1 MAAGDRAI
9 VEQVKGAVDIVD
21 VATHLLRVPLVRKG
35 ERFVAL
41 CPFHREK
48 TPSFSLNPSLQ
59 IFKCF
64 GCGKGGDVLTLVMEL
79 ERLTFPEALA
89 HLAAKAGI
97 ALPEHGDGAKIS
109 ARQRRLAILADSAA
123 IYTEWLNQ
131 PMGAGAREYLAQRG
145 FGDNTIRA
153 FGMGFAP
160 DARLALF
167 QALKKRGHQDEDI
180 FATGVVR
187 QKDAATTYDL
197 MRHRVVIPIR
207 DLRGNVIGFGG
218 RVLGDGEPKYLNSPE
233 TELFSKRTVLFGLDR
248 AADAATK
255 RGAFVIV
262 EGYMDVIAAH
272 QHGVDHVVGTLGT
285 ALTPDHVR
293 ILQRYANKVV
303 LLFDGD
309 LAGQRAADRGAAL
322 LLQTGMHV
330 TVVTLRDG
338 LDPDEFLA
346 QHGADAFEAFLA
358 EHAEELLDYMVR
370 RARERH
376 AAADPVSGTV
386 NAIRELVANLEGVE
400 DRLVRDVVLDRIASA
415 FGVPIANVRAESA
428 KLRRVDTATQATT
441 LPADVRAPTRRV
453 NGTDLDEIWVVLG
466 AISKA
471 AFAEQALSVLAID
484 DLRDAG
490 RRQLFVR
497 LVELWRSGHALTF
510 SSIETAVAGDGDAK
524 AALDAILRH
533 DIPDGESAAA
543 ALERLVARR
552 ADHEYRKRRTEL
564 AQNGTF
570 RAADSDDVDRHLRE
584 IMEFQKR
591 RVRRGFKNSDTDP
604 TLSEND
610 ASN

>member
-21 VATHLLRVPLVRKG
+21 VATHLLRVPLTRKG

-48 TPSFSLNPSLQ
+48 TPSFSVNPSLQ

-97 ALPEHGDGAKIS
+97 ALPEHGDGAKVS
-109 ARQRRLAILADSAA
+109 ARQRRLAILNETAT
-123 IYTEWLNQ
+123 IYTEWLAQ
-131 PMGAGAREYLAQRG
+131 PMGAAAREYLTQRG
-145 FGDNTIRA
+145 FGENTIRA
-153 FGMGFAP
+153 FGIGFAP
-160 DARLALF
+160 DARLALY
-167 QALKKRGHQDEDI
+167 QTLKKRGHEDEDI

-187 QKDAATTYDL
+187 QKDPATTYDL

-207 DLRGNVIGFGG
+207 DLRGHVIGFGG

-248 AADAATK
+248 AAEAASK

-285 ALTPDHVR
+285 ALTPEHIRV
-293 ILQRYANKVV
+293 LQRYANKVV

-309 LAGQRAADRGAAL
+309 AAGQRAADRGAAL
-322 LLQTGMHV
+322 LLQTGMQV
-330 TVVTLRDG
+330 AVVTLQDG
-338 LDPDEFLA
+338 LDPDEYLA

-358 EHAEELLDYMVR
+358 EHAEELLEYLVR

-376 AAADPVSGTV
+376 AAADPISGTV

-415 FGVPIANVRAESA
+415 FGVPVANVRAESA
-428 KLRRVDTATQATT
+428 KLRRVDTAAQAAT
-441 LPADVRAPTRRV
+441 LPSDVRAPTRRI
-453 NGTDLDEIWVVLG
+453 NGAELDEIWVVLG
-466 AISKA
+466 ALTKPE
-471 AFAEQALSVLAID
+471 FAEQAFSVLGID
-484 DLRDAG
+484 DLRDLG

-497 LVELWRSGHALTF
+497 LVDLWRAGHALSF
-510 SSIETAVAGDGDAK
+510 VSIEAAVAEDAEAK
-524 AALDAILRH
+524 VALDAILRH
-533 DIPDGESAAA
+533 DIPDGESAAR
-543 ALERLVARR
+543 ALERVVARR
-552 ADHEYRKRRTEL
+552 ADHEYRRRRTEL

-570 RAADSDDVDRHLRE
+570 RTGEADDVDRHLRE

-591 RVRRGFKNSDTDP
+591 RVRRSFKNSDTDP
-604 TLSEND
+604 TLSESD

>member
-21 VATHLLRVPLVRKG
+21 VATHLLRVPLTKKG

-48 TPSFSLNPSLQ
+48 TPSFSVNPSLQ

-97 ALPEHGDGAKIS
+97 PLPEHGDVAKVS
-109 ARQRRLAILADSAA
+109 ARQRRLAILAETAA
-123 IYTEWLNQ
+123 IYADWLAQ
-131 PMGAGAREYLAQRG
+131 PMGADAREYLAARG
-145 FGDNTIRA
+145 FGENTVRA

-160 DARLALF
+160 DARLALY
-167 QALKKRGHQDEDI
+167 QVLKKRGHTDEDI

-187 QKDAATTYDL
+187 QKDASTTYDL
-197 MRHRVVIPIR
+197 LRHRVVIPIR
-207 DLRGNVIGFGG
+207 DLRGHVIGFGG
-218 RVLGDGEPKYLNSPE
+218 RVLGDAEPKYLNSPE

-248 AADAATK
+248 AAQAASK

-285 ALTPDHVR
+285 ALTPDHIRV
-293 ILQRYANKVV
+293 LQRYANKVV

-309 LAGQRAADRGAAL
+309 AAGQRAADRGAAL
-322 LLQTGMHV
+322 LLQTGMQV
-330 TVVTLRDG
+330 AVVTLQDG
-338 LDPDEFLA
+338 LDPDEYLA

-358 EHAEELLDYMVR
+358 EHAEELLEYLVR

-376 AAADPVSGTV
+376 AAADPISGTV

-400 DRLVRDVVLDRIASA
+400 DKLVRDVVLDKIASA
-415 FGVPIANVRAESA
+415 FGVPVANVRAESA
-428 KLRRVDTATQATT
+428 KLRRVDTATQAATM
-441 LPADVRAPTRRV
+441 PAEARASSRRV
-453 NGTDLDEIWVVLG
+453 NGAELDEIWVVLG
-466 AISKA
+466 ALTNPE
-471 AFAEQALSVLAID
+471 FAEQAFSALVID
-484 DLRDAG
+484 DLRDVG
-490 RRQLFVR
+490 RRQLFVH
-497 LVELWRSGHALTF
+497 LVDLWRAGHALTF
-510 SSIETAVAGDGDAK
+510 SSIEAAVVDDVEAK

-533 DIPDGESAAA
+533 DIPDGESAARA
-543 ALERLVARR
+543 QERVIARR
-552 ADHEYRKRRTEL
+552 AEHEYRRRRTEL

-570 RAADSDDVDRHLRE
+570 RTGETDDVDRHLRE
-584 IMEFQKR
+584 IMEFQKQ

-604 TLSEND
+604 TLSESD

>member
-21 VATHLLRVPLVRKG
+21 VATQLLRVPLTKKG

-48 TPSFSLNPSLQ
+48 TPSFSVNPSLQ

-97 ALPEHGDGAKIS
+97 ALPEHGDGAKVS
-109 ARQRRLAILADSAA
+109 ARQRRLAILAESAA
-123 IYTEWLNQ
+123 IYADWLAQ
-131 PMGAGAREYLAQRG
+131 PMGAAAREYLTQRA
-145 FGDNTIRA
+145 FGETTIKA

-160 DARLALF
+160 DARLALY
-167 QALKKRGHQDEDI
+167 QVLKKRGHADEDI

-197 MRHRVVIPIR
+197 LRHRVVIPIR
-207 DLRGNVIGFGG
+207 DLRGQVIGFGG

-248 AADAATK
+248 AAEAASK

-285 ALTPDHVR
+285 ALTPEHVR

-309 LAGQRAADRGAAL
+309 AAGQRAADRGAAL

-358 EHAEELLDYMVR
+358 EHAEELLDYLVR

-415 FGVPIANVRAESA
+415 FGVPVANVRAESA
-428 KLRRVDTATQATT
+428 KLRRVDVATQATT
-441 LPADVRAPTRRV
+441 LPSDARAPSRRI
-453 NGTDLDEIWVVLG
+453 NGAELDEIWVVLG
-466 AISKA
+466 AVSNPQ
-471 AFAEQALSVLAID
+471 FAEQAFSALSID
-484 DLRDAG
+484 DLRDVG
-490 RRQLFVR
+490 RRQLFER
-497 LVELWRSGHALTF
+497 LVELWRAGHALSF
-510 SSIETAVAGDGDAK
+510 ASIENAVAADAE
-524 AALDAILRH
+524 ARGALDAILRH
-533 DIPDGESAAA
+533 DIPDGESASA
-543 ALERLVARR
+543 ALQRVVGRR
-552 ADHEYRKRRTEL
+552 ADHEYRRRRTEL

-570 RAADSDDVDRHLRE
+570 RTGEEDDVDRHLRE
-584 IMEFQKR
+584 IMEFQRR
-591 RVRRGFKNSDTDP
+591 RVSRGPKNSETNT
-604 TLSEND
+604 TLSEGE